1 MPTPNSPD
9 DLTGSEMQALFDY
22 LREATEQLEVVNRV
36 VAAVNSSVTI
46 DEVFGLAS
54 EQMRALVPF
63 DRASITLCED
73 DGVNLRVFA
82 LSGKE
87 AGSLAVGAIAPLQGS
102 VTAYALQQRSII
114 VIPELE
120 AEKRFNVYR
129 DLQSEGFRSAVCVPL
144 FSGDKAVGSM
154 NLTSRKP
161 DAYERKHM
169 LALERLGP
177 PLAIAIQ
184 KVRLLEQA
192 EERSRAMEAAARRE
206 ELTGRIG
213 RQLSSS
219 LDASLV
225 LQETVDAL
233 GRALKVDRCQVTL
246 FDDDHENAFV
256 RYEYRSGS
264 NIPSLR
270 GRHIPL
276 RASRFA
282 GHVFATREPVALN
295 DIRQEQRG
303 ELLNLYAGLDVCA
316 VMAAP
321 VLSGGQLSGLLE
333 LHINSDPRAWTDDD
347 KKVVAAIAAQVSM
360 ALTNAHLYEASR
372 RRGDELEGLYKISR
386 AFSTMTD
393 TSEIYGRLTKSIC
406 ELAGGDICL
415 LATYDRRNRS
425 VRGEAPGYQ
434 ASPEMIRDFQFA
446 LVPAATGSFKY
457 RTGPEEFDYQVGEAF
472 LSNEPARDPRFN
484 QEFLR
489 QHRVSSILIVPM
501 LLKRELIG
509 FIYVANRPGG
519 FRERDKQLLQI
530 FAAQVSETI
539 ANARLFATI
548 QAQAEREAVVNRL
561 LLVLQ
566 QSTDLKRGVEIVVE
580 RLGQMLELDRCVAVL
595 YDEARDEFDGRPA
608 DRSPGIKIYGEWFVG
623 GLGPLSDDV
632 EMEERTPVA
641 EWMRQHRQPLAV
653 TDVRAHPLAAGVE
666 DLIER
671 TGLKSL
677 AVVPIIHHGRIVGSL
692 SAHQTR
698 GQRRWAADDVDLL
711 NAVAM
716 QIGATIENARLIAD
730 LREANR
736 LKDDFLATLSHEL
749 RTPLTAIKGWV
760 ELLAESEALAGDPEI
775 GPAVAVIQNATSSLT
790 QLISDLLD
798 LSRLQRRAFRL
809 EMKPSDINLSILN
822 AVQAVR
828 QTADARELRIDLD
841 LSPDM
846 PPAGYDPQRMQQI
859 LWNLLTNAIKFTP
872 SGGQIKVRSRSFVTE
887 GADGSEPLPERWI
900 EVQVEDTGEGIS
912 ADFLPYVWDRFRQAD
927 GSSKRHHGGLGI
939 GLALV
944 KELVEAHQGTVEVKS
959 VGHGATFTVR
969 VPVMGSSAG
978 ASAS

>member
-1 MPTPNSPD
+1 
-9 DLTGSEMQALFDY
+9 MQALFDY

-36 VAAVNSSVTI
+36 VAAVNSSFTI
-46 DEVFGLAS
+46 EEVFGLAS

-63 DRASITLCED
+63 DRASITLCEE
-73 DGVNLRVFA
+73 DGVHLRVFA

-87 AGSLAVGAIAPLQGS
+87 AGSLAVGAIASLPGS
-102 VTAYALQQRSII
+102 VTEYALQQRSIV

-120 AEKRFNVYR
+120 TEKRFNVHP
-129 DLQSEGFRSAVCVPL
+129 DLQREGFHSAVCVPL
-144 FSGDKAVGSM
+144 FSGDTAIGSM
-154 NLTSRKP
+154 NLTSRKA

-192 EERSRAMEAAARRE
+192 EQRSRSMEAAAHRE
-206 ELTGRIG
+206 ELTARIG

-219 LDASLV
+219 LDPSLV
-225 LQETVDAL
+225 LQETVDEL
-233 GRALKVDRCQVTL
+233 GRALGADRCQVTL
-246 FDDDHENAFV
+246 FDEDYENAYV
-256 RYEYRSGS
+256 GYEYLSGKD
-264 NIPSLR
+264 IPSLR
-270 GRHIPL
+270 GREIPL

-282 GHVFATREPVALN
+282 NKVFATPEPVALN
-295 DIRQEQRG
+295 DIRKEQRG
-303 ELLNLYAGLDVCA
+303 ELLNLYSQLNVCA

-321 VLSGGQLSGLLE
+321 VVTGGEFSGLLE
-333 LHINSDPRAWTDDD
+333 LHINCDPREWGDDD
-347 KKVVAAIAAQVSM
+347 KKVLAAIAAQVSV
-360 ALTNAHLYEASR
+360 ALTNARLYEASR

-406 ELAGGDICL
+406 ELVGGGLCL
-415 LATYDRRNRS
+415 LATFDRRNGT

-434 ASPEMIRDFQFA
+434 TSPEMIRDFRFA
-446 LVPAATGSFKY
+446 LIPEAQGSYKY
-457 RTGPEEFDYQVGEAF
+457 RTADTEFVYHINEAF

-484 QEFLR
+484 QEFLA
-489 QHRVSSILIVPM
+489 QHRVRSILIVPM

-519 FRERDKQLLQI
+519 FRERDMQMLQI

-566 QSTDLKRGVEIVVE
+566 QSTDLKQGVEIVVE
-580 RLGQMLELDRCVAVL
+580 RLGQMLELDRCIAVL
-595 YDEARDEFDGRPA
+595 YDDTRDDFEGRQSRP
-608 DRSPGIKIYGEWFVG
+608 SPGIKIYGEWCEA
-623 GLGPLSDDV
+623 GLGRLSDDV
-632 EMEERTPVA
+632 EVEERTPIA

-653 TDVRAHPLAAGVE
+653 NDVQAHPLAAGVE

-692 SAHQTR
+692 SAHQTSR
-698 GQRRWAADDVDLL
+698 QRRWAADDVDLL

-716 QIGATIENARLIAD
+716 QIGATLENARLIAD

-760 ELLAESEALAGDPEI
+760 EVLAETETLAGDPDI
-775 GPAVAVIQNATSSLT
+775 GRAVSVIQNATSALT

-798 LSRLQRRAFRL
+798 LSRLQRRVFRL
-809 EMKPSDINLSILN
+809 DIKPSDVNLSILN

-828 QTADARELRIDLD
+828 QTAEARELKIELELTADLP
-841 LSPDM
+841 L
-846 PPAGYDPQRMQQI
+846 AGYDPERMQQI

-872 SGGQIKVRSRSFVTE
+872 SGGRIKVRSRSFTS
-887 GADGSEPLPERWI
+887 DGLSLSEPLPGRWI
-900 EVQVEDTGEGIS
+900 EVQVEDTGEGI
-912 ADFLPYVWDRFRQAD
+912 AAEFLPYVWDRFRQAD

-944 KELVEAHQGTVEVKS
+944 KELVEAHQGVVDVKS
-959 VGHGATFTVR
+959 AGQGATFTIR
-969 VPVMGSSAG
+969 FPVIASSADAA
-978 ASAS
+978 AS